1 MSALAVAFGTF
12 GSLSAL
18 NDCDKP
24 ELMRWCASRKI
35 LIFMR
40 FPKMRIL
47 LAFAVATAFSATAA
61 SARSPECQILR
72 EIHLDYLKLAAT
84 TSTNMALALVSLVVA
99 QLEGKMSETTTA
111 ELSEKIADPMN
122 ATTEDAIRKHTEFK
136 DRIDAVCL

>member
-40 FPKMRIL
+40 FLKMRFL